1 MWGNYV
7 VRNIVLAVS
16 LLVIVLFAANLLLNL
31 FTRHNKH
38 VEVPDFMNMTLDEAL
53 AASRG
58 DKLRIEVNDSLYVPA
73 FDPGVILEQRPAA
86 GTEVKPGR
94 RIYVTV
100 NSSQQ
105 RMIDVPYVAGYSLR
119 QAKNILETAGLE
131 IEKLV
136 YVDDIATNNVLEQR
150 VGSEVVAADN
160 RVQARVGSGVVLTV
174 GRAPGADLVSV
185 PRVVGLPLREAK
197 SRIWEAG
204 LNVAGV
210 TLAEDIDRM
219 NLRQARV
226 YLQQPDQGHRVVL
239 GTGISIALSLDS
251 LTVAS
256 GVSRSDRYGN
266 RVAAREQALRD
277 SLAAEGYSGDELQE
291 EMDWIIR
298 QRGDVKRKM
307 PSCVRWKSTAERY
320 GMTTRASFSNSGTAN
335 ACARYVCAD
344 AERRLP
350 GNGAACR
357 FGIKGFVRGGECRN
371 GICWGGTGGA
381 GGAAG

>member
-1 MWGNYV
+1 M
-7 VRNIVLAVS
+7 
-16 LLVIVLFAANLLLNL
+16 
-31 FTRHNKH
+31 
-38 VEVPDFMNMTLDEAL
+38 
-53 AASRG
+53 
-58 DKLRIEVNDSLYVPA
+58 
-73 FDPGVILEQRPAA
+73 
-86 GTEVKPGR
+86 
-94 RIYVTV
+94 
-100 NSSQQ
+100 
-105 RMIDVPYVAGYSLR
+105 PYVAGYSLR

-150 VGSEVVAADN
+150 VGPEVVAADN

-226 YLQQPDQGHRVVL
+226 YLQQPDQGHRVVI

-266 RVAAREQALRD
+266 R
-277 SLAAEGYSGDELQE
+277 
-291 EMDWIIR
+291 
-298 QRGDVKRKM
+298 
-307 PSCVRWKSTAERY
+307 CV
-320 GMTTRASFSNSGTAN
+320 
-335 ACARYVCAD
+335 
-344 AERRLP
+344 
-350 GNGAACR
+350 
-357 FGIKGFVRGGECRN
+357 
-371 GICWGGTGGA
+371 
-381 GGAAG
+381 

>member
-185 PRVVGLPLREAK
+185 PRVVGLPLRDAK
-197 SRIWEAG
+197 SRI
-204 LNVAGV
+204 
-210 TLAEDIDRM
+210 
-219 NLRQARV
+219 
-226 YLQQPDQGHRVVL
+226 
-239 GTGISIALSLDS
+239 
-251 LTVAS
+251 
-256 GVSRSDRYGN
+256 
-266 RVAAREQALRD
+266 
-277 SLAAEGYSGDELQE
+277 
-291 EMDWIIR
+291 
-298 QRGDVKRKM
+298 
-307 PSCVRWKSTAERY
+307 
-320 GMTTRASFSNSGTAN
+320 
-335 ACARYVCAD
+335 
-344 AERRLP
+344 
-350 GNGAACR
+350 
-357 FGIKGFVRGGECRN
+357 
-371 GICWGGTGGA
+371 
-381 GGAAG
+381 

>member
-185 PRVVGLPLREAK
+185 AR
-197 SRIWEAG
+197 
-204 LNVAGV
+204 
-210 TLAEDIDRM
+210 LAYRSV
-219 NLRQARV
+219 RRFAFGPV
-226 YLQQPDQGHRVVL
+226 WKQGGCP
-239 GTGISIALSLDS
+239 GTGPAGQSGGRRVFGRRTAGGDGLDNPDRER
-251 LTVAS
+251 
-256 GVSRSDRYGN
+256 RSDAG
-266 RVAAREQALRD
+266 RE
-277 SLAAEGYSGDELQE
+277 E
-291 EMDWIIR
+291 
-298 QRGDVKRKM
+298 
-307 PSCVRWKSTAERY
+307 T
-320 GMTTRASFSNSGTAN
+320 
-335 ACARYVCAD
+335 
-344 AERRLP
+344 
-350 GNGAACR
+350 
-357 FGIKGFVRGGECRN
+357 
-371 GICWGGTGGA
+371 
-381 GGAAG
+381 

>member
-1 MWGNYV
+1 MVAQNVGH
-7 VRNIVLAVS
+7 IVLSVS

-53 AASRG
+53 AASRE

-150 VGSEVVAADN
+150 VGPEVVAADN

-251 LTVAS
+251 SKSLSPLLRVGDRVNVMAVVSDGATSSAETVCANVKIIALDSALSGSPDAGYSLVTLDVTEDQAAAIVANPNVTLTAIP
-256 GVSRSDRYGN
+256 
-266 RVAAREQALRD
+266 QT
-277 SLAAEGYSGDELQE
+277 AEG
-291 EMDWIIR
+291 
-298 QRGDVKRKM
+298 
-307 PSCVRWKSTAERY
+307 
-320 GMTTRASFSNSGTAN
+320 AS
-335 ACARYVCAD
+335 D
-344 AERRLP
+344 AE
-350 GNGAACR
+350 
-357 FGIKGFVRGGECRN
+357 
-371 GICWGGTGGA
+371 
-381 GGAAG
+381 

>member
-53 AASRG
+53 AASRE

-119 QAKNILETAGLE
+119 QAKNILETVRLE

-150 VGSEVVAADN
+150 VGPEVVAADN

-226 YLQQPDQGHRVVL
+226 YLHATRPGAPRGARDGDFHRPVARLAYRSVRRFAFGPVWKQGGCP
-239 GTGISIALSLDS
+239 GTGPAGQSGGRRVFGRRTAGGDGLDNPDRER
-251 LTVAS
+251 
-256 GVSRSDRYGN
+256 RSDAG
-266 RVAAREQALRD
+266 RE
-277 SLAAEGYSGDELQE
+277 E
-291 EMDWIIR
+291 
-298 QRGDVKRKM
+298 
-307 PSCVRWKSTAERY
+307 T
-320 GMTTRASFSNSGTAN
+320 
-335 ACARYVCAD
+335 
-344 AERRLP
+344 
-350 GNGAACR
+350 
-357 FGIKGFVRGGECRN
+357 
-371 GICWGGTGGA
+371 
-381 GGAAG
+381 

>member
-256 GVSRSDRYGN
+256 GR
-266 RVAAREQALRD
+266 
-277 SLAAEGYSGDELQE
+277 
-291 EMDWIIR
+291 R

>member
-150 VGSEVVAADN
+150 VGPEVVAADN

-277 SLAAEGYSGDELQE
+277 SLAAEGYSGDDLQE

-298 QRGDVKRKM
+298 IENAQRRM

-371 GICWGGTGGA
+371 GICRGGTGGA